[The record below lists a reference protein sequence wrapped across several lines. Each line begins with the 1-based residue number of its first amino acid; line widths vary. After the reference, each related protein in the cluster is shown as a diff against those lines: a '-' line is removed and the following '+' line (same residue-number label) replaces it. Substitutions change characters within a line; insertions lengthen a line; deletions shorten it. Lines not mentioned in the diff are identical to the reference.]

1 MSGHYYD
8 IDGNAC
14 HTQIT
19 KSGPNKGKERNT
31 TKADA
36 RRKKLF
42 PSVSAYTGVIDKPF
56 LTPWKVRESLK
67 VAHASPLIGGES
79 RGQWINHVVRNAEK
93 IMARPAERGTE
104 LHDVIERR
112 TEGWGSLIALNHDL
126 THREFVDPV
135 VMALREVCGDT
146 PITHTEKVVVNAAM
160 GYAGTAD
167 VILADG
173 RIIDYKSKS
182 FKGKDTVEPSKD
194 HPMQLAAYY
203 VAANGYKEPFRPC
216 TNIYFC
222 REEPGKIMVKTWTS
236 LELIMA
242 WAAFLDCTRLFRYI
256 EDWDPCQ

>member
-1 MSGHYYD
+1 MSGHYYN
-8 IDGNAC
+8 IKGEAC

-36 RRKKLF
+36 KRKKLF

-56 LTPWKVRESLK
+56 LTPWKVRETLK
-67 VAHASPLIGGES
+67 VAFDCPPVGGETEQ
-79 RGQWINHVVRNAEK
+79 QWMGTIQSTAEK
-93 IMARPAERGTE
+93 NMSRPAERGTE

-112 TEGWGSLIALNHDL
+112 TKWNMQTDAPHSKGEDNPFVMPVLDELYKACDGIPIA
-126 THREFVDPV
+126 
-135 VMALREVCGDT
+135 
-146 PITHTEKVVVNAAM
+146 HTEKVVVNAAM

-194 HPMQLAAYY
+194 HPMQLAAYFI
-203 VAANGYKEPFRPC
+203 AANGLAVPFLPC

-222 REEPGKIMVKTWTS
+222 REEPGKIMVKTWTPDE
-236 LELIMA
+236 LEAA
-242 WAAFLDCTRLFRYI
+242 WQAFEHCCFIFRYM
-256 EDWDPCQ
+256 EEWDPRQ